1 MTQQNEQKPNKELA
15 KEKYLTPERIAT
27 EKDQRPERI
36 EKLTSEVERLFEGEQ
51 YSGLRE
57 KITRSFNVPQ
67 WGEYHN
73 EGILMDTHLN
83 RMIEVIEGFSQG
95 EGSSDLPEK
104 TRSSFEGLVAQYG
117 DTLKKYVFLHDISK
131 PDLLRIQWNPKE
143 GEKKGRAWE
152 GNLEEFCVEL
162 GLSQDELSDPSRMA
176 EFFASQDVKGVS
188 YYHQGI
194 ENENG
199 RKTESAKHGE
209 HGAEHVGDEYE
220 GVVDPEILKAIEL
233 HEAAYQF
240 EKVKPDT
247 YKKLFGELGEEHKQL
262 ALLASYIDTASSY
275 REDGGPDLT
284 NFSFLLMSKDNA
296 ESLEVITSELAS
308 TVGLDKKKLENFLR
322 ALQGEQTVLKIQEAI
337 EKGKK
342 EAKTTEYVL
351 DTLKVTLDEVAG
363 KGEITADEAA
373 KVYELVSAGSMSE
386 IGKLFGKKM
395 KIISAVLK
403 ASEKSD

>member
-1 MTQQNEQKPNKELA
+1 MTQQNEGSEKKEGF
-15 KEKYLTPERIAT
+15 KFLTPERIAA
-27 EKDQRPERI
+27 EKEQRPGRLER
-36 EKLTSEVERLFEGEQ
+36 LTAEVERLFSGEN
-51 YSGLRE
+51 YEALRE
-57 KITRSFNVPQ
+57 KITRSFEVPQ

-83 RMIEVIEGFSQG
+83 RMIEVIESFDRG
-95 EGSSDLPEK
+95 EGGGNLPEK
-104 TRSSFEGLVAQYG
+104 TRASFNELVKQYG

-131 PDLLRIQWNPKE
+131 PDLLRIQWDPKA

-152 GNLEEFCVEL
+152 GNIEEFRSEH
-162 GLSQDELSDPSRMA
+162 GLSNEETSDPQRMA
-176 EFFASQDVKGVS
+176 EFFSSQGIKGVS

-220 GVVDPEILKAIEL
+220 GVVDVEILKAIEL

-247 YKKLFGELGEEHKQL
+247 YKKLFGELSEEHKQL
-262 ALLASYIDTASSY
+262 ALFASYIDTASSY
-275 REDGGPDLT
+275 RQEGEPDLT
-284 NFSFLLMSKDNA
+284 NFSYLLTSKDNA
-296 ESLEVITSELAS
+296 ESIEEITSELS
-308 TVGLDKKKLENFLR
+308 LVGGLDKKKLESYLR
-322 ALQGEQTVLKIQEAI
+322 SLLAEQTTLNIGNAV

-342 EAKTTEYVL
+342 EAKTTEYSL
-351 DTLKVTLDEVAG
+351 DTLKLTLDEVAE
-363 KGEITADEAA
+363 KGEITNEEAM
-373 KVYELVSAGSMSE
+373 KVYELVSTGSISE
-386 IGKLFGKKM
+386 IGRTFGKKM

-403 ASEKSD
+403 ASEKQD

>member
-1 MTQQNEQKPNKELA
+1 MQNSNEQGEVRKSEN
-15 KEKYLTPERIAT
+15 YLTPERIKT
-27 EKDQRPERI
+27 EKEERSERL
-36 EKLTSEVERLFEGEQ
+36 EKLNAEVERLFSGEEFQ
-51 YSGLRE
+51 GLRE

-83 RMIEVIEGFSQG
+83 RMIEVIEGFGRG
-95 EGSSDLPEK
+95 ESGEALPEA
-104 TRSSFEGLVAQYG
+104 TRTSFEGLVSTYG
-117 DTLKKYVFLHDISK
+117 DTLKKYVFLHDIGK

-152 GNLEEFCVEL
+152 GNLEELGSEL
-162 GLSQDELSDPSRMA
+162 GLSQEELSDPSRMA
-176 EFFASQDVKGVS
+176 EFFSSQDIKGVS

-220 GVVDPEILKAIEL
+220 GVVEPEILKAIEL

-262 ALLASYIDTASSY
+262 ALFASYIDTAASF
-275 REDGGPDLT
+275 REDGAPNLS
-284 NFSFLLMSKDNA
+284 NFGFLLTSKSNA
-296 ESLEVITSELAS
+296 ESLEVISNELAS
-308 TVGLDKKKLENFLR
+308 VQGLDKKK
-322 ALQGEQTVLKIQEAI
+322 
-337 EKGKK
+337 
-342 EAKTTEYVL
+342 
-351 DTLKVTLDEVAG
+351 
-363 KGEITADEAA
+363 
-373 KVYELVSAGSMSE
+373 
-386 IGKLFGKKM
+386 
-395 KIISAVLK
+395 
-403 ASEKSD
+403 

>member
-1 MTQQNEQKPNKELA
+1 MQNSNEQGEVRKSEN
-15 KEKYLTPERIAT
+15 YLTPERIKT
-27 EKDQRPERI
+27 EKEERSERL
-36 EKLTSEVERLFEGEQ
+36 EKLNAEVERLFSGEEFQ
-51 YSGLRE
+51 GLRE

-67 WGEYHN
+67 WGEYHK

-83 RMIEVIEGFSQG
+83 RMIEVIEGFGRG
-95 EGSSDLPEK
+95 ESGEALPEA
-104 TRSSFEGLVAQYG
+104 TRTSFEGLVSTYG

-152 GNLEEFCVEL
+152 GNLEELGSEL
-162 GLSQDELSDPSRMA
+162 GLSQEELSDPSRMA
-176 EFFASQDVKGVS
+176 EFFSSQDIKGVS

-220 GVVDPEILKAIEL
+220 GVVEPEILKAIEL

-262 ALLASYIDTASSY
+262 ALFASYIDTAASF
-275 REDGGPDLT
+275 REDGAPNLS
-284 NFSFLLMSKDNA
+284 NFGFLLTSKSNA
-296 ESLEVITSELAS
+296 ESLEVISNELAS
-308 TVGLDKKKLENFLR
+308 VQGLDKKKLETYLR
-322 ALQGEQTVLKIQEAI
+322 GLQNEQVILSTAAAI

-342 EAKTTEYVL
+342 ESKTTEYSL
-351 DTLKVTLDEVAG
+351 TELSSNLNEVVA
-363 KGEITADEAA
+363 KGELTSEEAA
-373 KVYELVSAGSMSE
+373 KVHELVSSGSISE

-395 KIISAVLK
+395 KTISTVLK
-403 ASEKSD
+403 ASEKND